1 VPLRHLFIDM
11 NSFFASVEQQD
22 KPELRS
28 KAVAVIPTNAETT
41 ACIAACYRAKARGVR
56 TGTPVWE
63 ARKLCP
69 GIVCVVADHKRYV
82 IMHNRVVAAVNR
94 VLPVESVMSIDEMSC
109 RLVGDERNPDRA
121 TATARKIKSEIHALA
136 GEYMYCSIGIGPNTL
151 LAKVA
156 ADMQKPNGLTVLAD
170 TDLPTALHRLQ
181 LTDFPGVG
189 PRMERRLKLFGI
201 FTVEQFCQAPAKT
214 LSEAWG
220 SKLLGERWYRL
231 LHGEDVPDAP
241 TRRQSVSHSHIL
253 PPELRTDEGA
263 YGVLMRLVHK
273 AAARLRK
280 INYYAGAISVGAS
293 FLGNEPGDSVWWEE
307 GARLPRCQ
315 DTPSFVAAAAKLWE
329 KRPWRAQPGEQVHPA
344 RRPPQQGRKPF
355 KVGTV
360 LGELVPARAAT
371 PSLFDEDHKGADI
384 SAAMDE
390 INSEFGTSVVYL
402 GAMFGMRDAAPS
414 RVAFTQIP
422 DFDKRVN

>member
-22 KPELRS
+22 KPHLRD
-28 KAVAVIPTNAETT
+28 KAVAVIPTKAETT
-41 ACIAACYRAKARGVR
+41 ACIAACYKAKACGVR

-82 IMHNRVVAAVNR
+82 TMHNRVLAAVNR
-94 VLPVESVMSIDEMSC
+94 VLPVESVMSIDEMTC
-109 RLVGDERNPDRA
+109 RLVGDERDPDRA
-121 TATARKIKSEIHALA
+121 AATAGKIKQEIHALA
-136 GEYMYCSIGIGPNTL
+136 GAYMHCSIGAGPNTL

-156 ADMQKPNGLTVLAD
+156 ADMQKPNGFTTLKD
-170 TDLPTALHRLQ
+170 DELPHKLHRLK

-189 PRMERRLKLFGI
+189 PRMERRLKLYGI
-201 FTVEQFCQAPAKT
+201 FTVEQFCQSPAKT
-214 LSEAWG
+214 LAEVWG

-231 LHGEDVPDAP
+231 LHGEDVPDTP
-241 TRRQSVSHSHIL
+241 TRRQTVSHSHIL
-253 PPELRTDEGA
+253 PPALRTEEGA

-280 INYYAGAISVGAS
+280 INYWAGAISVGAS
-293 FLGNEPGDSVWWEE
+293 FMGHEPSDSEWWE
-307 GARLPRCQ
+307 ASVRLPRCQ
-315 DTPSFVAAAAKLWE
+315 DTPAFVGAAKKLWE
-329 KRPWRAQPGEQVHPA
+329 KRIK
-344 RRPPQQGRKPF
+344 GRKPF
-355 KVGTV
+355 KVATV
-360 LGELVPARAAT
+360 LSELVPARAAT
-371 PSLFDEDHKGADI
+371 PSLFDEDRQGEDI
-384 SAAMDE
+384 SAAMDD
-390 INSEFGTSVVYL
+390 INSEFGASVVYL